1 MLTFLKEIRIP
12 NIVPKY
18 LNDLPVTLLDEFS
31 RLLDSSLVEGKK
43 TAWKETPA
51 WATQTSP

>member
-31 RLLDSSLVEGKK
+31 RFLDSSLVEGKK